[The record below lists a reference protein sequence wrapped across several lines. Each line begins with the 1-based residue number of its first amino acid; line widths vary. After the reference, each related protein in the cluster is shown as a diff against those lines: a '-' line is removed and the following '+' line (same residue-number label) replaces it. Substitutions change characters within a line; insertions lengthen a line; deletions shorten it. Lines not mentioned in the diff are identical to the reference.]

1 MGLDATEVMLEVEEE
16 FAVSIA
22 DDEMVFF
29 FGTLGN
35 VHDLLLEKCTGR
47 KRADCPTRS
56 AFYRLRRAVE
66 VAWGVEPQSLGPTSS
81 VPSLLGRWER
91 QRKWTRLEREL
102 GLTLPRLENR
112 AGAGVLWAH

>member
-47 KRADCPTRS
+47 KRVDCPTQS
-56 AFYRLRRAVE
+56 AFYRFRCAMGA
-66 VAWGVEPQSLGPTSS
+66 AWGVEPQSLGPTSS
-81 VPSLLGRWER
+81 VLSLLGRWER